1 VQLQLLEKAFLQA
14 EKSFVE
20 KNRESTKISLFMMKK
35 KMIKIPEILDGF
47 LVTNSYEL
55 LTADDK
61 AKMDANL
68 DRLLGYSSNANE
80 ETSIAT
86 SNSSSK
92 QSQEPQPQP
101 DLPTPPT
108 QPVIVA
114 TAPAAATA
122 PVAVLLPL
130 TAENLFQQKKKVSSS
145 SAAASSPKRNHLINW
160 ESLAT
165 TSVDSATLNNSFDS
179 ETTKESTATIQL
191 SRKKSLS
198 QIAGDDHS
206 NNSSQENLSSA
217 LSSLSMAS
225 CVDDDE
231 EEVKKG
237 KKKLSSPATASLAS
251 VPATPSVCS
260 ANLPLFTALSPDY
273 ILPKG
278 SLQVMKRQFI
288 LRPFSEPVSYGK
300 FRMKYPIVIKRL
312 PFPSSSIPK
321 DTVDSREKHIKLDE
335 FEASLKELEILKKLG
350 SYPTILYCYGYLKQ
364 FSHNKKTSDSITA
377 ASSSTVASSRQELQF
392 IYEFPTYGNLENLL
406 FDFAL
411 FPLNSPT
418 SKLPMPL
425 LLAWC
430 CDLLDAL
437 QFLHYRGMA
446 FNNLQLGNILLFEN
460 MKLKL
465 SNFTKVKSVLILEE
479 IPYLNEESQALIPEL
494 NNDFSDLVNCLL
506 QIFLPC
512 TEMELLTQYLVKY
525 SKEKLFASVILP
537 EQLNNAVPSSQQ
549 LQQQQDYSRLSSS
562 SKKLFKHLSLTSAS
576 SSSNS
581 LPKQLEANN
590 NSNCFESKFYDL
602 LVSLVQRKD
611 LKLTARQLFNS
622 FYQLMEET
630 FEGDPRDKIS
640 TYRKPIRKLEKLIK
654 AQWKGFE
661 EVEGSFCSEDESE
674 EMFQTMEEQ
683 KKDCLLRSFPQPAPN
698 KEELVIDYRRNLVYW
713 LIKDLSPLLSV
724 AQAEDMA
731 TTFIYHGLTSKEM
744 ICYYFSIS
752 ASSTNSNFFSF
763 LNNKMR
769 IDKKL
774 GDRLLISLLN

>member
-68 DRLLGYSSNANE
+68 DRLLGYSCNVNE

-86 SNSSSK
+86 TAASSK
-92 QSQEPQPQP
+92 QSQESQQPP
-101 DLPTPPT
+101 ELPTPPQ
-108 QPVIVA
+108 QPVGVA
-114 TAPAAATA
+114 TAAPAPVAAA

-130 TAENLFQQKKKVSSS
+130 TAENLFQQKKKTSSL
-145 SAAASSPKRNHLINW
+145 AASSPKRNHLINW

-198 QIAGDDHS
+198 QTAGDDDS

-225 CVDDDE
+225 CENDD
-231 EEVKKG
+231 VKG
-237 KKKLSSPATASLAS
+237 KKSKVSSPATSSLAS

-260 ANLPLFTALSPDY
+260 SNLPLFTALSPDY

-312 PFPSSSIPK
+312 LFPSASIPK

-335 FEASLKELEILKKLG
+335 FESSLKELEILKKLG

-364 FSHNKKTSDSITA
+364 FSQNKKTSDSIT
-377 ASSSTVASSRQELQF
+377 SSSTVASSRQELQF

-406 FDFAL
+406 FDFTL
-411 FPLNSPT
+411 FPLNSPA
-418 SKLPMPL
+418 SKLPMSL

-446 FNNLQLGNILLFEN
+446 FNNLQLGNILLFDN

-479 IPYLNEESQALIPEL
+479 IPYLNEEAQALIPEL
-494 NNDFSDLVNCLL
+494 NNDFTDLVHCLL

-512 TEMELLTQYLVKY
+512 TELELLTQYLVKY

-537 EQLNNAVPSSQQ
+537 EQLNTPIPTSQQ
-549 LQQQQDYSRLSSS
+549 LLQQQQDYSRLSSS

-581 LPKQLEANN
+581 LPKQLEAANM
-590 NSNCFESKFYDL
+590 NCFETKFYDL

-611 LKLTARQLFNS
+611 LKLTARALFNS

-640 TYRKPIRKLEKLIK
+640 NYRKPIRKLEKLIK

-661 EVEGSFCSEDESE
+661 EVDGSFCSEDESE

-683 KKDCLLRSFPQPAPN
+683 KKDSLLSSFPQPAPS
-698 KEELVIDYRRNLVYW
+698 KDELVIDYRRNLVYW

-763 LNNKMR
+763 LNNKLR
-769 IDKKL
+769 LDKKL
-774 GDRLLISLLN
+774 GDRLLQSLLN